1 MRNARH
7 KKIVFAIRENQ
18 LIFIYNL
25 ASEHGLDMNNCLSV
39 AVSWLK
45 QVHIMLV
52 WLTMRDSLCTTKYLY
67 N

>member
-7 KKIVFAIRENQ
+7 EKIVFAIRENQ

-39 AVSWLK
+39 AVSWFK
-45 QVHIMLV
+45 QV
-52 WLTMRDSLCTTKYLY
+52 
-67 N
+67 

>member
-7 KKIVFAIRENQ
+7 NKIVFAIRENQ

-25 ASEHGLDMNNCLSV
+25 ASEHDLDMYNCLSV

-45 QVHIMLV
+45 QV
-52 WLTMRDSLCTTKYLY
+52 
-67 N
+67 